1 MTPKIF
7 TTTEYN
13 IINSSNSNLKSTYP
27 GVTSVTINNPVSGGT
42 TSYYVITPGFSG
54 NISY

>member
-13 IINSSNSNLKSTYP
+13 TINTSNLNLKSTYP
-27 GVTSVTINNPVSGGT
+27 GVTSVTLSNPVNNGST
-42 TSYYVITPGFSG
+42 NYYIITPGFSS
-54 NISY
+54 NINY